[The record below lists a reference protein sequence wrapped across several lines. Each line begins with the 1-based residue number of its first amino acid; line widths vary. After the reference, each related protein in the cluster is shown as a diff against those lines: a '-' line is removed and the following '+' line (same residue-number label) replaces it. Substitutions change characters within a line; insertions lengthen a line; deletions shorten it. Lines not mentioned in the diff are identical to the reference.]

1 VTKINVP
8 KCGCLIFAIV
18 RNYVRAGEY
27 TIPVT
32 QTVGDLPAILAR
44 IATRNSTMKVRL
56 RLGCVLAMCLAAGLL
71 TACSHTQKTVTSSW
85 DPKAAA
91 AYLDQR
97 EVSWMGWPGSARD
110 HGTFCVSCH
119 TGLPYALSRPVL
131 RRALA
136 EPGPS
141 INERKLIENINKR
154 VRLWSEVE
162 PFYSDKGY
170 DSGKTAES
178 RGTEAVLNALILARY
193 DAQNGHLEDSTRS
206 AFNNMWALQQAGG
219 SGQGAWSWLQF
230 GMEPWEAKDSQYYGA
245 ALAAIAVG
253 TAPEDY
259 RLTPEIQPKLS
270 LLHDYLNREYATQ
283 STMNRV
289 VLLWASAKLPELID
303 SERRQ
308 SIIAQVRGAQQ
319 SDGGWR
325 LSSLAWPN
333 GWSLHSLARVRLR
346 ADWTRQEGQSDG
358 YATGLITFALQQAG
372 MSSADPMLKRSL
384 LWLRSNQNK
393 EEGSWPSS
401 SINERRKASSNVGH
415 FMRDAAT
422 AYAVLAL
429 SEDSGATSQGSVAES
444 RLAEKR

>member
-1 VTKINVP
+1 MKI
-8 KCGCLIFAIV
+8 
-18 RNYVRAGEY
+18 
-27 TIPVT
+27 
-32 QTVGDLPAILAR
+32 
-44 IATRNSTMKVRL
+44 RL
-56 RLGCVLAMCLAAGLL
+56 RRGCVLAMCLAAGVL
-71 TACSHTQKTVTSSW
+71 TACSHTKKTVTNSW
-85 DPKAAA
+85 NPKAAA

-110 HGTFCVSCH
+110 HETFCVSCH

-131 RRALA
+131 RKALA
-136 EPGPS
+136 EPGLS
-141 INERKLIENINKR
+141 INERRLIENINKR
-154 VRLWSEVE
+154 VRLWNEVE

-206 AFNNMWALQQAGG
+206 AFNNMWALQQVGG
-219 SGQGAWSWLQF
+219 RGQGAWSWLQF
-230 GMEPWEAKDSQYYGA
+230 GLEPWEAKDSQYYGA

-270 LLHDYLNREYATQ
+270 LLRDYLNREYATQ

-333 GWSLHSLARVRLR
+333 GWSLHSLARMRLR

-358 YATGLITFALQQAG
+358 YATGLITFALQQTG
-372 MSSADPMLKRSL
+372 VSTADPMMKQGL

-393 EEGSWPSS
+393 EDGSWPSS

-422 AYAVLAL
+422 GYAVLAL
-429 SEDSGATSQGSVAES
+429 SDNSQPTSQGSVAENRS
-444 RLAEKR
+444 GEHSDRVIRNWQRR